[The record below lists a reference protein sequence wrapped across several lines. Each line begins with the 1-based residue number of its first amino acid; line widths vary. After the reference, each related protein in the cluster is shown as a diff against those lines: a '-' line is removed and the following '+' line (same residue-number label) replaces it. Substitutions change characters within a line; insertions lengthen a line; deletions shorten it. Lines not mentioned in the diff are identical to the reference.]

1 MEHVLCSRSQ
11 NSPNSTH
18 RLSQTS
24 CVRLW
29 GFYTKSGSGGSTIF
43 DSRSEAGGF
52 PTVKSF
58 SLVVYSNGHD
68 CPWVY
73 WLRSSSDKNKHSDG
87 KRRSVRSFCAGSGRI
102 TPKTLDVR
110 SVGVRPQKA
119 KSAVFLRENASRNA
133 MYFTCVLTTDTQSI
147 YNFLSSHADGPYVKS
162 FWSYTSGPGAK

>member
-73 WLRSSSDKNKHSDG
+73 WLRSSSDKNKHSMQMSAYIVWHACASIVG
-87 KRRSVRSFCAGSGRI
+87 RGIHARPSIYCIFTQYAPYLLEVRMHRKCVFECVWTHEWTNKQKC
-102 TPKTLDVR
+102 TPNCPIGL
-110 SVGVRPQKA
+110 SPA
-119 KSAVFLRENASRNA
+119 E
-133 MYFTCVLTTDTQSI
+133 TDT
-147 YNFLSSHADGPYVKS
+147 
-162 FWSYTSGPGAK
+162 